1 MSSKYETPKN
11 KKEFISLIYKINRDS
26 EIKRAEDRYREM
38 GLECHLA
45 NYLFYRETSYSHDVG
60 NKPMSLPDNSFIAL
74 NVEVPVASDDNKL
87 IVPVF
92 SISAGGAR
100 DTKDLRTQV
109 LDISKGVSADNDG
122 GASSDSDRFL
132 TCLEFMN
139 LDQFEL
145 DRVLF
150 KITIEKGALSFDIAR
165 DKENKVLAFSI
176 DEDNETRIAQNC
188 GQELLDYLNKDEN
201 RKNFLV
207 NWCQPFISRN
217 QTLYC
222 NIRAVD
228 RDERCKAHSI
238 FVVIL
243 NYQEEVKDWVSAF
256 SDDVMNIMAVVKS
269 IFIEDIHKKQLTES
283 IKSAVSAIMSRNMS
297 HNLGSH
303 YLFYTKTHL
312 MHLSEKSSE
321 LSPDI
326 RGVAKV
332 LGYMQARMDYLATLI
347 SNDKYPFG
355 AVNFKSQLYDELTV
369 DDFSRRHF
377 VKQEDLYKR
386 TTNFLLSNLI
396 LSENF
401 TRPNVINP
409 AEPLNEGLQQL
420 IVRVAYSEGK
430 NFRLFTG
437 SDKLGFKEGSQVGE
451 NAVKNALSNLSL
463 ALPGGTMS
471 SHAFFNIFENFIRN
485 SAKYLQKDFDPE
497 GLVCTIALKP
507 SSESPELE
515 DIIFYDNKHNAFL
528 HKNGEESNLL
538 RNLQN
543 QVEGITILDPHSGQV
558 EKRSKGFKEMLFSAA
573 WMKAYTYGENSFAD
587 VITEINEAEGEEK
600 VELINKYGFR
610 IVAVVEK
617 SASHK
622 DYPKEHSVE
631 QEISVYTRLEDV
643 PNEELSKAS
652 IGLMFSLLKFQD
664 YVSFKRSETGDV
676 NKDLEI
682 DRQNTLKVYA
692 DVVKV
697 DKKHFLDVTEA
708 EYPFRNCFTRIV
720 EESDITDPALL
731 LKAAIGS
738 RFPDIE
744 KYKLVFDDGQEEPG
758 SKETDKKYLI
768 RFERHMN
775 TKEAPFEIKYNGYA
789 YADTVSGGNFT
800 ITVQDLCTNN
810 WPKAFCLKVK
820 ESALTRITL
829 IDERLFNNMKDSK
842 TEVELSFKNLRI
854 LNYNQD
860 FCKAID
866 GQSEWGAI
874 FEGNCFR
881 DKSDCTHFLSIHLGL
896 VEKILKNSKLVNAEI
911 DRRLSVQSDNN
922 TNFLDSNRVKCF
934 MTMIKQKFSTPF
946 IAIHSGRG
954 NFSQELEGPLQS
966 YPFISLSAIESLL
979 SNSKYLLSQLFYNT
993 IYIGKGVL
1001 NKHDDE

>member
-1 MSSKYETPKN
+1 MKKKYSVPQN
-11 KKEFISLIYKINRDS
+11 KKEFISLIYQINQDS

-45 NYLFYRETSYSHDVG
+45 NYLFYRETGYTHDLG
-60 NKPMSLPDNSFIAL
+60 FKPKSLPDNSFIAL
-74 NVEVPVASDDNKL
+74 NVEVPASNQDKKL

-92 SISAGGAR
+92 SISAAGQR
-100 DTKDLRTQV
+100 DTKALRERV
-109 LDISKGVSADNDG
+109 LNISKG
-122 GASSDSDRFL
+122 ASSENAEETLSRQGRFL

-139 LDQFEL
+139 VDRFEL
-145 DRVLF
+145 DRILF
-150 KITIEKGALSFDIAR
+150 KIDIVNGALHFDIAR
-165 DKENKVLAFSI
+165 DQDDKVLAFSI
-176 DEDNETRIAQNC
+176 DETNERTIAETN
-188 GQELLDYLNKDEN
+188 GQELLDFLNKEEN

-207 NWCQPFISRN
+207 NWCQPFTACD

-228 RDERCKAHSI
+228 RDDKCKAHSI
-238 FVVIL
+238 FVLIL
-243 NYQEEVKDWVSAF
+243 NTKQEIKEWVTAY
-256 SDDVMNIMAVVKS
+256 SDDVMNVMAVVKS
-269 IFIEDIHKKQLTES
+269 IFIEDIHKRQLTES

-312 MHLSEKSSE
+312 LHLAERSDEI
-321 LSPDI
+321 SPDI

-409 AEPLNEGLQQL
+409 VAPLNDGLQKL

-430 NFRLFTG
+430 NYRIFTG
-437 SDKLGFKEGSQVGE
+437 SDKAGFKEGSQVGE
-451 NAVKNALSNLSL
+451 NPVKNALSNLSL

-485 SAKYLQKDFDPE
+485 SAKYLQNDFDPE
-497 GLVCTIALKP
+497 GLVCTIAIKP

-515 DIIFYDNKHNAFL
+515 DIVFYDNKHNAIK

-538 RNLQN
+538 INLQK
-543 QVEGITILDPHSGQV
+543 QVEDITILDPHSGQV

-573 WMKAYTYGENSFAD
+573 WMKAYSYGDNSFAD
-587 VITEINEAEGEEK
+587 VITEINEATGKDK
-600 VELINKYGFR
+600 VDLINKYGFR

-617 SASHK
+617 PISHK
-622 DYPKEHSVE
+622 DYPDEQSVE
-631 QEISVYTRLEDV
+631 KSISIYTRVEDI
-643 PNEELSKAS
+643 PKDELCEAS
-652 IGLMFSLLKFQD
+652 IGLTFSLLKFQD
-664 YVSFKRSETGDV
+664 YVSFRRSETGDID
-676 NKDLEI
+676 KDLEI
-682 DRQNTLKVYA
+682 DRQNTLRVYA

-697 DKKHFLDVTEA
+697 EKERFINVTETD
-708 EYPFRNCFTRIV
+708 YPFRNCFTRIV
-720 EESDITDPALL
+720 EDNDIEDPALL
-731 LKAAIGS
+731 LRTAIQA

-744 KYKLVFDDGQEEPG
+744 QYKLVFDDGQKEPG
-758 SKETDKKYLI
+758 TDVTDTKHLI
-768 RFERHMN
+768 RFERHMS
-775 TKEAPFEIKYNGYA
+775 TKELSFETKYQDYA
-789 YADTVSGGNFT
+789 YADTVSGGDFT
-800 ITVQDLCTNN
+800 ITIQDLCTND
-810 WPKAFCLKVK
+810 WPAAFCLKVK

-829 IDERLFNNMKDSK
+829 IDERLFNNMKDSNSGR
-842 TEVELSFKNLRI
+842 ELSFKNVRI
-854 LNYNQD
+854 LNYDQD
-860 FCKAID
+860 YDKRKEDASKWSD
-866 GQSEWGAI
+866 I
-874 FEGNCFR
+874 FKGNYFR
-881 DKSDCTHFLSIHLGL
+881 DNLDCTHFLSIHLGL

-911 DRRLSVQSDNN
+911 DKRLSIQSDNR
-922 TNFLDSNRVKCF
+922 TNLLDSNRVQCF
-934 MTMIKQKFSTPF
+934 MAMIKELFSTPF